1 MNEAFF
7 SHTQE
12 FCVGNCSDCSEGNGN
27 SRLLPQ
33 RVTFLLL
40 LLRGLHLD
48 FASSPFGTL
57 YGVAINSPGLLYPA
71 ELPPPYEAVV
81 GPSPA
86 NQVSPRPSNRPV
98 PCSRPFCLLWNLSQ
112 PFSKPVGTDV
122 SALSEQEA
130 GAGSLS
136 MQGALACFSY
146 RPLSWSARHV
156 TAGLNPCSCRKPGGS
171 NQREA

>member
-1 MNEAFF
+1 MRLFF
-7 SHTQE
+7 THPRIPN
-12 FCVGNCSDCSEGNGN
+12 GNCSSCSEGNGN

-33 RVTFLLL
+33 SVTFLLL
-40 LLRGLHLD
+40 PFRGLHLD

-98 PCSRPFCLLWNLSQ
+98 PCYQPFCLLWNLSQ
-112 PFSKPVGTDV
+112 PFSKPVDTGI

-130 GAGSLS
+130 GAGSPEYAGGSGLF
-136 MQGALACFSY
+136 QLQ
-146 RPLSWSARHV
+146 V
-156 TAGLNPCSCRKPGGS
+156 TVMVSQTHDRAGLNPCSCRKPGGYS
-171 NQREA
+171 QREA